1 MAGRL
6 LTTQDVDG
14 TWNAGPSTF
23 WWTSSRPVLRCR
35 RAPTR

>member
-6 LTTQDVDG
+6 LTTQDVD
-14 TWNAGPSTF
+14 WDLERGPSTS